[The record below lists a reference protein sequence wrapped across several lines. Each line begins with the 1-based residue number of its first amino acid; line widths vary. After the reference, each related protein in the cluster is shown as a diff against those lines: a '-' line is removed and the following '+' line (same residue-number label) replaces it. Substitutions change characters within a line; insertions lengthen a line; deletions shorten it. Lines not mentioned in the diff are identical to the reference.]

1 MLFVPFDVKLT
12 LCILGVSMS
21 DLVIH
26 QIPVLKDNFI
36 YLVYDFKSGE
46 CAAVDPAVAAPVLDV
61 LAIKGWTLSHILNT
75 HHHNDHTGGN
85 LELKRATG
93 CSIIGAAADASRIP
107 GIDVQVGEGDW
118 ISIGNHQAQVFD
130 VSGHTNGHVAYWF
143 KDDFTL
149 FSGDTLFSLGCGRLF
164 EGSPAQMWNSLLK
177 LRDLPDETNVYCAH
191 EYTSTNA
198 NFALTVEPKND
209 DLKRRA
215 DEVFRLRRNG
225 EPTVPSLLGE
235 EKRVN
240 PFLRADNYDL
250 LCAAGLVGQDAVSA
264 FAEIR
269 RRKDDF

>member
-1 MLFVPFDVKLT
+1 MSKL
-12 LCILGVSMS
+12 V
-21 DLVIH
+21 VH

-36 YLVYDFKSGE
+36 YLLHDPKSGE
-46 CAAVDPAVAAPVLDV
+46 SAAVDPAVAAPVMDV
-61 LAIKGWTLSHILNT
+61 LATKGWTLSHILNT

-85 LELKRATG
+85 LELKQATG
-93 CSIIGAAADASRIP
+93 CSIVGSATDASRIP
-107 GIDVQVGEGDW
+107 GIDMQIGEGDR

-130 VSGHTNGHVAYWF
+130 VSGHTNGHIAYWF
-143 KDDFTL
+143 EDDCKL

-164 EGSPAQMWNSLLK
+164 EGTAVQMWESLLK
-177 LRDLPDETNVYCAH
+177 LRNLPDETNVYCAH

-198 NFALTVEPKND
+198 KFALTIEPEND
-209 DLKRRA
+209 DLKYRA
-215 DEVFRLRRNG
+215 EEVFRLRKDG
-225 EPTVPSLLGE
+225 KPTVPSNLGE

-250 LCAAGLVGQDAVSA
+250 LRAAGLVGQDAVSA